1 MKVEAITANDAR
13 WIQTVS
19 VTPNTQYVLSGYIK
33 TVNVAHTSQSQDAGA
48 NLSILGGYT
57 STPALFGTNGWKY
70 VSVVFNSGSNTQ
82 VTVAA
87 RLGMYSGVT
96 TGTAW
101 FDDLQLEPVCYTLTK
116 AANPSGGGSVS
127 ASPAPNCNGGTQYT
141 INTVVTLTAN
151 ANSGY
156 SFSSWSGN
164 ASGAANPTTVTMN
177 ANKSVTANF
186 AVSLPNLKPH
196 KYPDWDYPLVPSSVS
211 GTHAVNTLYA
221 GDPTTRPTYLDW
233 AVINDGSASTNR
245 SYYVDVY
252 FDGTLVKYWEITD
265 NTTPGMSWYLHDW
278 VLSVT
283 TTPGPHT
290 LRLVVDPTNLVQETN
305 ENDNTWSMTFNWIN
319 PSVPCYTLTKGVSP
333 SGRGSVSANPA
344 PNCNGGTQYTEG
356 TLVTLTATPNG
367 SYVFTSWTGDASGAA
382 NPTTVTMNGNKSVT
396 ANFAEPCYTLT
407 KSVNPSAGGSV
418 TANPAPNCNGGTQ
431 YLPGTQVTLWATVNG
446 NYTFTGWGGDASG
459 AANPTTVTMN
469 GNKSVTANF
478 FAPPCYTL
486 TTNANP
492 SVGGSVSANP
502 APNCNGGTQYL
513 PGTQVTLWAMVN
525 GSYIFGGW
533 SGDASGAANP
543 TTVTMNANKSVTA
556 NFTIP
561 CYALTTNASPSG
573 SGSVSANPAP
583 NCNGGTMYTF
593 GTVVTLWANSNG
605 GNAFN
610 YWSGDASGAANPTT
624 VTMNGNKSVTAN
636 FAQPCY
642 TLTKGANPS
651 AGGSVSADTHPELQ
665 WRHAVHARH
674 GGDADGEPQQHLQ
687 PLERRC

>member
-1 MKVEAITANDAR
+1 MATRLISFLVVLSLTFVVVASGLDLAATASGPTPQPAVAPQGVVDASTDSPPAEVAPPDGGENHQLSVVTSQATLPESVRAISANLLTNPGFENGSYSPSAAPTGWTRDAWQSGAGFTWDNTQSYGGSKSVKVEAITANDAR

-344 PNCNGGTQYTEG
+344 PNCNGGTQYTAG

-407 KSVNPSAGGSV
+407 KSANPSAGGSV

-469 GNKSVTANF
+469 GHKSVTANF
-478 FAPPCYTL
+478 FAQ
-486 TTNANP
+486 
-492 SVGGSVSANP
+492 P
-502 APNCNGGTQYL
+502 ATP
-513 PGTQVTLWAMVN
+513 
-525 GSYIFGGW
+525 
-533 SGDASGAANP
+533 
-543 TTVTMNANKSVTA
+543 
-556 NFTIP
+556 
-561 CYALTTNASPSG
+561 
-573 SGSVSANPAP
+573 
-583 NCNGGTMYTF
+583 
-593 GTVVTLWANSNG
+593 
-605 GNAFN
+605 
-610 YWSGDASGAANPTT
+610 
-624 VTMNGNKSVTAN
+624 
-636 FAQPCY
+636 
-642 TLTKGANPS
+642 
-651 AGGSVSADTHPELQ
+651 
-665 WRHAVHARH
+665 
-674 GGDADGEPQQHLQ
+674 
-687 PLERRC
+687 